1 MTEMLLGGKYTE
13 LDVPTT
19 PHLIVYVI
27 LLVTAFGLL
36 SGDAGYDAL
45 AKVVSVVLAGH
56 GALLFLNPR
65 IDDDETTKKMAKV
78 DGGYMLISSLFAAL
92 LAFGYEPAQAMG
104 ISAIFCAPLM
114 LTVLDLCTKDE
125 IFGLG
130 VKAWTFIILAFIGSS
145 VYGML
150 A

>member
-65 IDDDETTKKMAKV
+65 IDGE
-78 DGGYMLISSLFAAL
+78 YCFAW
-92 LAFGYEPAQAMG
+92 YR
-104 ISAIFCAPLM
+104 
-114 LTVLDLCTKDE
+114 THT
-125 IFGLG
+125 
-130 VKAWTFIILAFIGSS
+130 
-145 VYGML
+145 
-150 A
+150 